1 MIWYKDWVFYSI
13 AIAVFILDQIS
24 KEVIRRHLPLYDSW
38 PEEGFLRIVHG
49 LNTGS
54 AFGLFSGFTNLLIIA
69 SIVGIGVVLYY
80 FQRQEITVI
89 WYRLSIGLI
98 VGGALGNLV
107 DRLKDGA
114 VVDFISVGWWP
125 AFNVADSSI
134 SVGMVLLILTLL
146 LGERFGWISASDESR
161 PGDS

>member
-1 MIWYKDWVFYSI
+1 MVWYRDWVFYSI
-13 AIAVFILDQIS
+13 AIVVFILDQIS
-24 KEVIRRHLPLYDSW
+24 KEVIRRHLPLYGSW
-38 PEEGFLRIVHG
+38 PEDGFLRIVHG

-54 AFGLFSGFTNLLIIA
+54 AFGLFSGFTNLLTIA

-80 FQRQEITVI
+80 FQKQEISVI

-98 VGGALGNLV
+98 VGGALGNLM

-134 SVGMVLLILTLL
+134 SVGMVLLIFILL
-146 LGERFGWISASDESR
+146 LGERFGWIPTSDESR
-161 PGDS
+161 PDDS

>member
-1 MIWYKDWVFYSI
+1 MIWYRDWVFYSI
-13 AIAVFILDQIS
+13 ATVVFILDQVS
-24 KEVIRRHLPLYDSW
+24 KEVIRQQLPLYGSW

-80 FQRQEITVI
+80 FQKQEISVI

-98 VGGALGNLV
+98 VGGALGNLI

-146 LGERFGWISASDESR
+146 LGERFGWISTSDESR
-161 PGDS
+161 PDDS

>member
-1 MIWYKDWVFYSI
+1 MIWYKDWFFYSI
-13 AIAVFILDQIS
+13 VIVVFGLDQIS
-24 KEVIRRHLPLYDSW
+24 KEVIRRQLPLYGSW

-80 FQRQEITVI
+80 FQQQQITVI
-89 WYRLSIGLI
+89 WYRLSIGLV
-98 VGGALGNLV
+98 VGGAIGNLA

-134 SVGMVLLILTLL
+134 SVGMVLLIITLL
-146 LGERFGWISASDESR
+146 LGEKFGWISAPDKTQSD
-161 PGDS
+161 DS

>member
-1 MIWYKDWVFYSI
+1 MIWYRDWVFYSI
-13 AIAVFILDQIS
+13 AIVVFILDQIS
-24 KEVIRRHLPLYDSW
+24 KEVIRRQLPLYGSW
-38 PEEGFLRIVHG
+38 PEDGFLRIVHG

-80 FQRQEITVI
+80 FQKQEISVI

-134 SVGMVLLILTLL
+134 SVGMVLLIFILL
-146 LGERFGWISASDESR
+146 FGERFGWIPTSNESR
-161 PGDS
+161 SDDS

>member
-1 MIWYKDWVFYSI
+1 MVWYRDWVFYSI
-13 AIAVFILDQIS
+13 AIVVFILDQIS
-24 KEVIRRHLPLYDSW
+24 KEVIRRHLPLYGSW
-38 PEEGFLRIVHG
+38 PEDGFLRIVHG

-54 AFGLFSGFTNLLIIA
+54 AFGLFSGFTNLLTIA

-80 FQRQEITVI
+80 FQKQEISVI

-98 VGGALGNLV
+98 VGGALGNLM

-134 SVGMVLLILTLL
+134 SVGMVLLIITLL
-146 LGERFGWISASDESR
+146 FGVRFGWIPTSNESR
-161 PGDS
+161 PDDS

>member
-1 MIWYKDWVFYSI
+1 MIWYRDWFFYSI
-13 AIAVFILDQIS
+13 ATVVFILDQVS
-24 KEVIRRHLPLYDSW
+24 KEVIRQQLPLYGSW

-54 AFGLFSGFTNLLIIA
+54 AFGLFSGFTNLLIIV

-80 FQRQEITVI
+80 FQKQEISVI

-98 VGGALGNLV
+98 VGGALGNLI

-134 SVGMVLLILTLL
+134 SVGMVLLILILL
-146 LGERFGWISASDESR
+146 LGERFGWISTSDESR
-161 PGDS
+161 PDDS